1 MANSISVA
9 VGDSD
14 TMRRGRCAMVTVVPP
29 GCAIETGKRVPG
41 DALLVAGDEAQA
53 LRNNSAT
60 TTTLGTRA
68 AGFAPALCSCVRM
81 RQPPAATVP
90 PRGGNLAARG
100 TPTDPRRWDGRSRGL
115 VSWLVDRCARGRLPK
130 TRWLSGRW
138 PEAPHSQLRD
148 SSGLAPDSRA
158 Q

>member
-41 DALLVAGDEAQA
+41 DALLVAGDDAQA

-68 AGFAPALCSCVRM
+68 AGFAPALCSCIRM
-81 RQPPAATVP
+81 RQPPAATAP
-90 PRGGNLAARG
+90 TTPRTHRRKRHPHLS
-100 TPTDPRRWDGRSRGL
+100 TPLSE
-115 VSWLVDRCARGRLPK
+115 
-130 TRWLSGRW
+130 TR
-138 PEAPHSQLRD
+138 Q
-148 SSGLAPDSRA
+148 
-158 Q
+158 